1 MWDRLKRVLGI
12 GSGTRDSDEIIDSLY
27 GSVVN
32 RNLYF
37 HLFIIIY
44 ELIMLFSI
52 SLRPGG
58 PFVKPRRTAYFLLY
72 LALILATACV
82 AAGQAWI
89 GRKKGSH
96 RCYFRIEHGYMVFFS
111 FWGLAITLNDQLG
124 GNGLTVYNYVML
136 IMAIMSMMKPWKTA
150 LLFLGDF
157 LLLNLLLPYFPDPV
171 GLDHAYNNLMNS
183 LFLSLAA
190 IVINAS
196 LYNSRIQAKRD
207 EMTIN
212 RQYRQIEAANQ
223 ILSKEAL
230 LDALTGLQNRNSYKK
245 AVQAFDNTEAAS
257 LACVY
262 VDANGLH
269 ELNNRQ
275 GHEAGDVMLKTVA
288 HILLGHFNQEE
299 VFRIGGDEFVV
310 LCKNMTYHELV
321 QGTKDVCREAG
332 EAGYSLSIGLD
343 WRESNLDINEIIQAA
358 DAEMQKNKEEYYSA
372 IGGERRQ
379 RTLDRKAERVIAD
392 KRDMERL
399 MEVLAPVLKGVYFVN
414 LETDRLRQVI
424 IPAYFTEMLE
434 ETDGRFSKAL
444 MLYGDR
450 MVKNGYIPDFKRFCD
465 YTHLKGVLDGEDT
478 PEFTYET
485 KDGCRFRLRVFR
497 CSTYSGSPKETL
509 WIFSDLEKVI

>member
-1 MWDRLKRVLGI
+1 MWDRLKHVLGI

-257 LACVY
+257 MACVY

-288 HILLGHFNQEE
+288 HILLEHFNQEE
-299 VFRIGGDEFVV
+299 VFRIGGDEFVALLTGISAKEGGV
-310 LCKNMTYHELV
+310 ECAKRLC
-321 QGTKDVCREAG
+321 EAVG
-332 EAGYSLSIGLD
+332 SMEDPNLGGLRLSCSIGGAICPKDGTDYDTLFVKAD
-343 WRESNLDINEIIQAA
+343 TAA
-358 DAEMQKNKEEYYSA
+358 YEAKRLGKNRYVFYTP
-372 IGGERRQ
+372 G
-379 RTLDRKAERVIAD
+379 
-392 KRDMERL
+392 
-399 MEVLAPVLKGVYFVN
+399 
-414 LETDRLRQVI
+414 LEL
-424 IPAYFTEMLE
+424 
-434 ETDGRFSKAL
+434 
-444 MLYGDR
+444 
-450 MVKNGYIPDFKRFCD
+450 KNGYCTSSMP
-465 YTHLKGVLDGEDT
+465 
-478 PEFTYET
+478 
-485 KDGCRFRLRVFR
+485 
-497 CSTYSGSPKETL
+497 
-509 WIFSDLEKVI
+509 

>member
-12 GSGTRDSDEIIDSLY
+12 GSGPRDSDEIIDSLY

-89 GRKKGSH
+89 DRKKGSH

-157 LLLNLLLPYFPDPV
+157 LLLNLLLPYFPDPA
-171 GLDHAYNNLMNS
+171 GLNHTYNNLMNS

-190 IVINAS
+190 IIINTS

-212 RQYRQIEAANQ
+212 RQYRQIEAANR

-230 LDALTGLQNRNSYKK
+230 LDSLTGLQNRNSYTK
-245 AVQAFDNTEAAS
+245 AVQAMDDTEAAS
-257 LACVY
+257 LTCIY
-262 VDANGLH
+262 VDVNGLH
-269 ELNNRQ
+269 ELNNHL
-275 GHEAGDVMLKTVA
+275 GHEAGDTMLKTVSD
-288 HILLGHFNQEE
+288 ILLRHFKPDE

-310 LCKNMTYHELV
+310 LCKNITYHEAV
-321 QGTKDVCREAG
+321 QRTKNVCSEAG
-332 EAGYSLSIGLD
+332 KAEYSLSVGLD
-343 WRESNLDINEIIQAA
+343 WRESGLDINMIIQT
-358 DAEMQKNKEEYYSA
+358 AEANMQKNKVEYYSSK
-372 IGGERRQ
+372 GGERQQ
-379 RTLDRKAERVIAD
+379 RVLDRRMERIITEKRDAERFM
-392 KRDMERL
+392 R
-399 MEVLAPVLKGVYFVN
+399 VLSPVFKGVYFVN
-414 LETDRLRQVI
+414 LETDTLRQI
-424 IPAYFTEMLE
+424 FIPTYFKEMLE
-434 ETDGRFSKAL
+434 ESNGRFGKAL
-444 MLYGDR
+444 MLYADR
-450 MVKNGYIPDFKRFCD
+450 MVQNGYIPDFKRFCD
-465 YTHLKGVLDGEDT
+465 YTYLEQLLDGEDI
-478 PEFTYET
+478 PELIYEK
-485 KDGCRFRLRVFR
+485 KDGCRLKLRVLNF
-497 CSTYSGSPKETL
+497 STYSGSPKETL
-509 WIFSDLEKVI
+509 WIFSDLEETL

>member
-82 AAGQAWI
+82 VAGQAWI

-96 RCYFRIEHGYMVFFS
+96 RCYFRIEYGYMVFFS

-157 LLLNLLLPYFPDPV
+157 LLLNLLLPYFPDPG

-257 LACVY
+257 MACVY

-269 ELNNRQ
+269 ELNNHQ

-358 DAEMQKNKEEYYSA
+358 DAEMQKNKE
-372 IGGERRQ
+372 
-379 RTLDRKAERVIAD
+379 
-392 KRDMERL
+392 
-399 MEVLAPVLKGVYFVN
+399 
-414 LETDRLRQVI
+414 
-424 IPAYFTEMLE
+424 
-434 ETDGRFSKAL
+434 
-444 MLYGDR
+444 
-450 MVKNGYIPDFKRFCD
+450 
-465 YTHLKGVLDGEDT
+465 
-478 PEFTYET
+478 
-485 KDGCRFRLRVFR
+485 
-497 CSTYSGSPKETL
+497 
-509 WIFSDLEKVI
+509 